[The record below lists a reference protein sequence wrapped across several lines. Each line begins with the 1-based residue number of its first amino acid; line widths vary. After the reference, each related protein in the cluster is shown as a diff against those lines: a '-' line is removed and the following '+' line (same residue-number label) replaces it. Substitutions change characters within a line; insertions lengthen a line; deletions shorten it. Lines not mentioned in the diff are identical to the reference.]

1 MSKSAFPLLSLKEEH
16 IVAFLWIT
24 SNIFWY
30 SKIEFKR
37 ASRSMIRIMIKSQHC
52 LFTHGWITIFSTLL
66 MAFHLILQTLLGGRI
81 ILVSILEIRKQRF
94 LVVKELIWETPVPW
108 VCLYKVLASN
118 HNGAWD
124 KQFRMESWQAH
135 LLCSNKIQGWLTI
148 ILRSRVMTVASV
160 LLT

>member
-1 MSKSAFPLLSLKEEH
+1 MSKLAFPLLSLKEEH

-66 MAFHLILQTLLGGRI
+66 MALHLILHTLLGGRI

-135 LLCSNKIQGWLTI
+135 LLCSNKIKGWLTI
-148 ILRSRVMTVASV
+148 ILCSRVMTVASV